1 VTIDASDA
9 ASDMAEAFS
18 VADDAIPVKAPLWQ
32 KIAWDYGAA
41 VVEADYWNRVCA
53 DWTRSF
59 GRGIWRERHPS
70 DLHKLCMRRA
80 SRAYVRQILTS
91 GLLHQ
96 ALAEFEGRA
105 Q

>member
-9 ASDMAEAFS
+9 ASDMAEVFS
-18 VADDAIPVKAPLWQ
+18 VADDASLVKAPLWQ
-32 KIAWDYGAA
+32 KIADDYREA
-41 VVEADYWNRVCA
+41 VAEADLWHQRCV
-53 DWTRSF
+53 DWTQAF
-59 GRGIWRERHPS
+59 GLRIWRERHPA
-70 DLHKLCMRRA
+70 DLHKLAMRR
-80 SRAYVRQILTS
+80 RTRDYVRQILTS